1 MSFTYLLLEAR
12 RAMRNG
18 RFMIFSIAFP
28 VLLFLLYTGIWA
40 NGDKAVTGVLM
51 VNMTSFGAL
60 SAALFAG
67 SRVALERSVGWQRQ
81 LRLTPLS
88 GGGYLTA
95 KGVTG
100 MLLALPAVVL
110 VPLVGVAVEGV
121 SLDAAGW
128 LRVTVGIWLAVIPF
142 ALIGLLIGQVGTPD
156 SMQPIMSLTMMTMS
170 MLGGVFIPIDSM
182 PDWLLKIAHV
192 LPSYWLG
199 QVGRG
204 AVTSDLSVNLGQA
217 VLVLAVWTA
226 VVGVGVVRRFR
237 RDSARV

>member
-12 RAMRNG
+12 RAMRSG

-28 VLLFLLYTGIWA
+28 VLLFLLYVGIWA
-40 NGDKAVTGVLM
+40 NGDKAIAGVLM
-51 VNMTSFGAL
+51 VNMTAFGAL

-67 SRVALERSVGWQRQ
+67 GRVAVERSLGWQRQ

-88 GGGYLTA
+88 GSGYLAA
-95 KGVTG
+95 KGITG
-100 MLLALPAVVL
+100 MLLALPAIVL
-110 VPLVGVAVEGV
+110 VPLVGAVVEGV

-128 LRVTVGIWLAVIPF
+128 VRVTIGIWLAVIPF
-142 ALIGLLIGQVGTPD
+142 ALIGLLIGQVATPD

-170 MLGGVFIPIDSM
+170 MLGGIFIPIDTM
-182 PDWLLKIAHV
+182 PGWLTQVSHV

-204 AVTSDLSVNLGQA
+204 AVTSDLSVDLGQT
-217 VLVLAVWTA
+217 VLVLAIWTA
-226 VVGVGVVRRFR
+226 VVGLGVTRRYR

>member
-12 RAMRNG
+12 RAMRSG
-18 RFMIFSIAFP
+18 RFVIFSIAFP
-28 VLLFLLYTGIWA
+28 VLLFLLYVGIWA
-40 NGDKAVTGVLM
+40 NGDKDVTGILM

-67 SRVALERSVGWQRQ
+67 GRVALERSVGWQRQ

-100 MLLALPAVVL
+100 MLLAVPAVVL

-128 LRVTVGIWLAVIPF
+128 LRVTVGIWLAVVPF
-142 ALIGLLIGQVGTPD
+142 ALIGLLIGQVGTPE
-156 SMQPIMSLTMMTMS
+156 SMQPIMSITMMTMS

-182 PDWLLKIAHV
+182 PDWLLKIARV

-204 AVTSDLSVNLGQA
+204 AVTSELSANLGQA

-226 VVGVGVVRRFR
+226 VVGLGVVRRFR